1 MEERNLAYDLSIY
14 EPKPERE
21 KRQEQQEDR
30 ALRVVSNPKAKSGQK
45 RAPIKV
51 VMAMLAIVVT
61 VSLMIYNRAVLTE
74 LGDSINQQ
82 TSRLKNLASEEVR
95 LKSEI
100 EANTSVRKVE
110 EIAVEELHMSKID
123 KSQITYVALSEEDKI
138 EVSESAG
145 GLLERLSRFLSGI
158 VEYIRG

>member
-30 ALRVVSNPKAKSGQK
+30 SLRVVDNPKAGSKQK
-45 RAPIKV
+45 QAPIKV
-51 VMAMLAIVVT
+51 VLAMLAIVAT

-74 LGDSINQQ
+74 LGDAINQQ
-82 TSRLKNLASEEVR
+82 NSQLKNLASEEVR
-95 LKSEI
+95 LRSEI
-100 EANTSVRKVE
+100 EANTSIRNVE

-123 KSQITYVALSEEDKI
+123 KSQITYVTLSEEDKI
-138 EVSESAG
+138 EVSDSTG
-145 GLLERLSRFLSGI
+145 GLLDRLSRFLSGI
-158 VEYIRG
+158 LEYIRG